1 MSVLIV
7 GSVAFDS
14 IETATGSDPRALGGS
29 ATYGSLAAG
38 FFSPVNLVG
47 VVGQDFGQENIDLL
61 ASRGVDLEGLER
73 KPGKTFFWAG
83 KYSADF
89 SERETLATDLNV
101 FADFQ
106 PHIPES
112 YRDSRYIFL
121 ANIAPNLQQMV
132 LEQTTDPSLVVA
144 DTMNLWIDIQKG
156 DLMELLKSVDVFV
169 LNDEE
174 ARMLTGETNLISA
187 GRRLLTY
194 GPSRAIIKKGEHGA
208 VSLTEDSYFSA
219 PAYPTQDVVD
229 PTGAGDTFAGALMGY
244 LAAHDSASEEVI
256 RRGIVLGSVVASFT
270 VEGFGLDRL
279 REIDQAAIEQRYREL
294 RSYCTV
300 E

>member
-29 ATYGSLAAG
+29 ATYGSVAASL
-38 FFSPVNLVG
+38 FSPVSLVG
-47 VVGQDFGQENIDLL
+47 VVGEDFDQENIDLL

-106 PHIPES
+106 PHLPDS
-112 YRDSRYIFL
+112 YRDSQYIFL

-132 LEQTTDPSLVVA
+132 LDQATDPMLVVA
-144 DTMNLWIDIQKG
+144 DTMNLWIDIQKD
-156 DLMELLKSVDVFV
+156 DLLGLLKSVDVFV

-174 ARMLTGETNLISA
+174 ARQIAGETSIIAA
-187 GRRLLTY
+187 GRHLLTL
-194 GPSRAIIKKGEHGA
+194 GPSRVIINKGEHGA
-208 VSLTEDSYFSA
+208 ISLTEN
-219 PAYPTQDVVD
+219 
-229 PTGAGDTFAGALMGY
+229 
-244 LAAHDSASEEVI
+244 
-256 RRGIVLGSVVASFT
+256 
-270 VEGFGLDRL
+270 
-279 REIDQAAIEQRYREL
+279 
-294 RSYCTV
+294 
-300 E
+300 

>member
-14 IETATGSDPRALGGS
+14 IVTATGSDPRALGGS
-29 ATYGSLAAG
+29 ATYGSVAAS
-38 FFSPVNLVG
+38 FFSPVSLVG
-47 VVGQDFGQENIDLL
+47 VVGEDFDPENIDLL

-112 YRDSRYIFL
+112 YQDSQYIFL

-132 LEQTTDPSLVVA
+132 LEQTAEPMLVVA
-144 DTMNLWIDIQKG
+144 DTMNLWIDIQKD
-156 DLMELLKSVDVFV
+156 DLLTLLESVDVFV

-174 ARMLTGETNLISA
+174 ARQLTGEMSLITA
-187 GRRLLTY
+187 GRRLLTL
-194 GPSRAIIKKGEHGA
+194 GPSRVIIKKGEHGA
-208 VSLTEDSYFSA
+208 VSLTENSYFSA
-219 PAYPTQDVVD
+219 PAYPVEDVVD

-244 LAAHDSASEEVI
+244 VAAHNSASEEVI
-256 RRGIVLGSVVASFT
+256 RRGILLGSVVASFT

-279 REIDQAAIEQRYREL
+279 REIDEEAIQERYREL

-300 E
+300 D